1 MVSIMRIIENIAM
14 SDLYG
19 AYKYIYHSP
28 NKKEDVCEE
37 LWKGIIS
44 H

>member
-1 MVSIMRIIENIAM
+1 MRIIENIAM

-19 AYKYIYHSP
+19 AYKYIYHP
-28 NKKEDVCEE
+28 PYKKEDVCEE